1 VISAL
6 LIFMIV
12 ALIQVHYQR
21 KMEKYQ
27 LRVFQTIVQ
36 RSVDLVSSGY
46 FQWTELKEAI
56 ERNDEE
62 FMEEAFEEIRSLDPY
77 IKEIKILNVP
87 PDFKEEYYRI
97 ESDGEKLWALFKIYD
112 SMGEELIPNK
122 TAYVEW
128 DVNGILDSIGAS
140 VMFQKGGKKT
150 FWNLEY
156 KSKARGSWFSISF
169 WSSLGGLFLIVVLHS
184 IFVRSILRTHYETE
198 GLERLVSIVGKKDH
212 YTAEHSRNV
221 AKIACL
227 IGKKMNLKRKEL
239 KILEIAGHLH
249 DIGKIAVPEHILNKP
264 GKLSDEEFE
273 IIKKHPVVGADIL
286 REYPELSF
294 IVPVVL
300 YHHER
305 MDGSGYP
312 LGLKDKEIPI
322 LARILA
328 VADVFDALT
337 SDRPYRKA
345 MKPEDALSLMK
356 KMPLDQKMVSILE
369 KHLSEFIN
377 LKLQK

>member
-1 VISAL
+1 
-6 LIFMIV
+6 MIV
-12 ALIQVHYQR
+12 ALVQIHYQR
-21 KMEKYQ
+21 KMEQYQ

-62 FMEEAFEEIRSLDPY
+62 FMEEAFEEIRGLDPY

-97 ESDGEKLWALFKIYD
+97 ESDGERLWALFKIYD
-112 SMGEELIPNK
+112 SMGEELIPDK

-128 DVNGILDSIGAS
+128 DVNGILDTIGAS

-156 KSKARGSWFSISF
+156 KSRVRGSWLPVSF
-169 WSSLGGLFLIVVLHS
+169 WSSLGGLILIVVLHS
-184 IFVRSILRTHYETE
+184 IFVKFVLSLHYETE

-227 IGKKMNLKRKEL
+227 IGEKMNLKRKEL

-294 IVPVVL
+294 TVPVVL

>member
-1 VISAL
+1 LYLTRYRWIFVISAL

-12 ALIQVHYQR
+12 ALVQIHYQR
-21 KMEKYQ
+21 KMEQYQ

-62 FMEEAFEEIRSLDPY
+62 FMEEAFEEIRGLDPY

-97 ESDGEKLWALFKIYD
+97 ESDGERLWALFKIYD
-112 SMGEELIPNK
+112 SMGEELIPDK

-128 DVNGILDSIGAS
+128 DVNGILDTIGAS

-156 KSKARGSWFSISF
+156 KSK
-169 WSSLGGLFLIVVLHS
+169 
-184 IFVRSILRTHYETE
+184 VRSILRTHYETE

-227 IGKKMNLKRKEL
+227 IGEKMNLKRKEL

-294 IVPVVL
+294 TVPVVL